1 MAKLTNIEHL
11 KAAAEKNK
19 TYTGGLVAELA
30 ETVAEAV
37 AEADEVKADKPISVA
52 LTITTA
58 DWYASGIK
66 DYPYA
71 WDYVVDGL
79 TENDIVTVAVAPKS
93 QSAAAECGLCA
104 ANTSSENTLTLYAV
118 SVPTS
123 AITAEY
129 YINQG
134 SVNE

>member
-11 KAAAEKNK
+11 KAAAEKSK
-19 TYTGGLVAELA
+19 TYTSGLVAELA

-37 AEADEVKADKPISVA
+37 AEADEVKADKPVSVA

-71 WDYVVDGL
+71 WDFTVGGL
-79 TENDIVTVAVAPKS
+79 TENDIVTVAVTPKS
-93 QSAAAECGLCA
+93 QTIATECGLCA

-129 YINQG
+129 YVTAGNG
-134 SVNE
+134 N